1 MTEAESGMK
10 AGGMVA
16 VCGEPKASKSFS
28 DYVVDVGCWI
38 IDAVVKSVTFIISG
52 AIFMVGGA
60 ALFVVEL
67 IAKIVLGIVM
77 LWITCWM
84 LGAVLKVCW
93 MIWGPKN
100 L

>member
-1 MTEAESGMK
+1 MEATSGMK
-10 AGGMVA
+10 TGGVA
-16 VCGEPKASKSFS
+16 IGWGEQKTKKSWR

-67 IAKIVLGIVM
+67 IAKIVLGIIM
-77 LWITCWM
+77 LLITCWM

-100 L
+100 I

>member
-1 MTEAESGMK
+1 MMNAKCEMR
-10 AGGMVA
+10 AGEKTARDHVI
-16 VCGEPKASKSFS
+16 VI
-28 DYVVDVGCWI
+28 GCWI
-38 IDAVVKSVTFIISG
+38 IDAVVKAFTFVISG

-60 ALFVVEL
+60 ALFVVEWIVK
-67 IAKIVLGIVM
+67 IALGIVM
-77 LWITCWM
+77 LFITCWM

>member
-1 MTEAESGMK
+1 MEATSGMK
-10 AGGMVA
+10 TGGVA
-16 VCGEPKASKSFS
+16 IGWGEQKTKKSWR

-52 AIFMVGGA
+52 VIFMVGGA

>member
-1 MTEAESGMK
+1 MMEATSGMK
-10 AGGMVA
+10 TGGVA
-16 VCGEPKASKSFS
+16 IGWGEQKTKKSWR

-77 LWITCWM
+77 LLITSWM
-84 LGAVLKVCW
+84 LGVVLKICW
-93 MIWGPKN
+93 MIWGSKN
-100 L
+100 I